1 MCCKIKTCHLLLAA
15 SSSSCG
21 LLVAPTTSTLSSPTV
36 LAPSSCTRNSV
47 LILRLDSWSESD
59 LPNVEIQEILFSRLA
74 TYLAVSRE
82 SISSMKITLGSW
94 TLATANNALTIF
106 SPSPTHLEVKEDADM
121 EKNVD
126 PD

>member
-1 MCCKIKTCHLLLAA
+1 M
-15 SSSSCG
+15 
-21 LLVAPTTSTLSSPTV
+21 
-36 LAPSSCTRNSV
+36 
-47 LILRLDSWSESD
+47 
-59 LPNVEIQEILFSRLA
+59 
-74 TYLAVSRE
+74 SRE

-106 SPSPTHLEVKEDADM
+106 SPSPTHFEVKEDADM

>member
-1 MCCKIKTCHLLLAA
+1 MCCKINTVHLLLAA

-59 LPNVEIQEILFSRLA
+59 LPNVEIQEILDFSHLA
-74 TYLAVSRE
+74 TYLAVSKE
-82 SISSMKITLGSW
+82 SISSMKTTLG
-94 TLATANNALTIF
+94 
-106 SPSPTHLEVKEDADM
+106 
-121 EKNVD
+121 
-126 PD
+126 

>member
-59 LPNVEIQEILFSRLA
+59 LEMLKCKRFFSHLA
-74 TYLAVSRE
+74 TYLAVSKE
-82 SISSMKITLGSW
+82 SISSMKTTLG
-94 TLATANNALTIF
+94 
-106 SPSPTHLEVKEDADM
+106 
-121 EKNVD
+121 
-126 PD
+126 